1 MPAHTLDSLR
11 TFMQGSGAVLL
22 PEMELALFALGLLL
36 IDVWVGQRD
45 TYLSPLLALAGTAF
59 SGATLWI
66 LKQRV
71 AMGGPLSAVAGT
83 VAVDPYFLFLSSLLL
98 AATAMVILLSAG
110 SGVLGLARQGRYYA
124 LLLTGCMS
132 LLLTIS
138 TTDLVSLFLALELA
152 ALVAYLLAAHP
163 QDSGKP
169 HPAAVQFFFPSAF
182 GSAILA
188 YAFSLFYGLS
198 SSTSIYKID
207 EALQRRRSIADVIAF
222 SHETGSRGAQM
233 YELLQAR
240 LPIALQWHPW
250 MVRAL
255 PAIAL
260 ALLVFGFLV
269 KMKALAA
276 HFWHDRATSGAPAPV
291 LLFFCGAYTV
301 AFASVV
307 TRLILAVTGDA
318 QTNTFRAIALVYL
331 SLAAW
336 AIRKSWRQASS
347 ERILAYAALAHVAFF
362 LLSVV
367 SIGAAAMTT
376 MLYYFIA
383 YIFMLTGAFV
393 ILTALRR
400 QDGLADNLQDVRGL
414 FRRNPM
420 MAVLFTIFLLSL
432 AGAPP
437 TAGYLARKFTV
448 RALFDGGHPAIAWIA
463 IALSILLAGSYL
475 RLVAAVWRE
484 DPSSP
489 ADGAKSFGV
498 LEALVVGA
506 CVFVSVAAGLYAE
519 PFLRMAR
526 YALEQ

>member
-1 MPAHTLDSLR
+1 MPTHTLDSLR

-45 TYLSPLLALAGTAF
+45 TYLSPLLALAGTTF

-66 LKQRV
+66 LKQHV
-71 AMGGPLSAVAGT
+71 AMGGPFSAVAGS
-83 VAVDPYFLFLSSLLL
+83 VSVDPYFLFISSLLL
-98 AATAMVILLSAG
+98 AATAMIILLSAG
-110 SGVLGLARQGRYYA
+110 YGVLGTAPQGRYYA
-124 LLLTGCMS
+124 LLLSGCVS
-132 LLLTIS
+132 LLLTVS
-138 TTDLVSLFLALELA
+138 ATDLVILFLALELA
-152 ALVAYLLAAHP
+152 AMVAYLLAAHP
-163 QDSGKP
+163 QDSGRP

-188 YAFSLFYGLS
+188 YAFSLLYGLG

-222 SHETGSRGAQM
+222 SHETGVRGAQM
-233 YELLQAR
+233 YELLQSR
-240 LPIALQWHPW
+240 LPVALQWHPW

-260 ALLVFGFLV
+260 VLLVFGFLV
-269 KMKALAA
+269 KLKALAA
-276 HFWHDRATSGAPAPV
+276 HFWKDRPTTGAPAPV
-291 LLFFCGAYTV
+291 LLFFCSAYAV
-301 AFASVV
+301 AFTSVF
-307 TRLILAVTGDA
+307 TRLILAITGDT
-318 QTNTFRAIALVYL
+318 QTITFRAIALIALVL
-331 SLAAW
+331 VAW
-336 AIRKSWRQASS
+336 AIRRSWRQPSA
-347 ERILAYAALAHVAFF
+347 ERILAYTALAHVGFF
-362 LLSVV
+362 LLSVA
-367 SIGAAAMTT
+367 SIGPAAMTA

-400 QDGLADNLQDVRGL
+400 QDALADGSHDVHGL

-420 MAVLFTIFLLSL
+420 MAFLFTIFLLSL
-432 AGAPP
+432 AGVPP
-437 TAGYLARKFTV
+437 SAGYLARKLTV
-448 RALFDGGHPAIAWIA
+448 RALFDSGHPAIAWVA
-463 IALSILLAGSYL
+463 IGLSVLLAGSYL
-475 RLVAAVWRE
+475 LIIGATWRE

-489 ADGAKSFGV
+489 VDGAKSFGV
-498 LEALVVGA
+498 LEALVVGV